1 METKPTSDE
10 YAAACATVK
19 RMQEVVMKK
28 FLLTLKGHEK
38 EETVIIGMPEIGPD
52 VVKFQTLLSPPFIG
66 DGHPLFKSA
75 LSPEISF
82 PTEWLNMSNE
92 DIQNA
97 LQEEKRIRK
106 EKDLRLN
113 EERLA
118 MVLETGIE
126 IQPERGAT
134 KQRVVLYNHCYLIVD
149 DLYQCGE
156 ESFNKI
162 LQDIKGHVRKM
173 EQEKLEEL
181 AQLAELKKKY
191 PDA

>member
-1 METKPTSDE
+1 METKPTSEE
-10 YAAACATVK
+10 YAAACAVVK
-19 RMQEVVMKK
+19 RMQEVVREKY
-28 FLLTLKGHEK
+28 LIPREGYEK
-38 EETVIIGMPEIGPD
+38 EMVIIGMPEIGPD
-52 VVKFQTLLSPPFIG
+52 IVKFHVLISHPFEK
-66 DGHPLFKSA
+66 HPLFKSA